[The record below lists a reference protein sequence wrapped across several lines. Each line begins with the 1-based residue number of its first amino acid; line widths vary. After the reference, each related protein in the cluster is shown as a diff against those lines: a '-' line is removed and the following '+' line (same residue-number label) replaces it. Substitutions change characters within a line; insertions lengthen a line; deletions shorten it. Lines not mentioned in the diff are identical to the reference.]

1 MQANFAA
8 ATVAGLE
15 DALNNQATLVSRLT
29 AECQSLTQRLEANN
43 LTHKYIFLLCFR
55 PRARLC
61 NVHAC
66 ILSVI
71 GDFFNSVA
79 IQLVLIVKCRLVH
92 RFRLGLTICSILT
105 IGCKTI

>member
-43 LTHKYIFLLCFR
+43 LKHKY
-55 PRARLC
+55 
-61 NVHAC
+61 N
-66 ILSVI
+66 
-71 GDFFNSVA
+71 
-79 IQLVLIVKCRLVH
+79 
-92 RFRLGLTICSILT
+92 LGLLLFFPS
-105 IGCKTI
+105 